1 MTFAALV
8 WTINTWRK
16 NRDASLWEIAK
27 EKSIFH
33 IMGLCATSLFC
44 AAFFLTAPQPLSS
57 IVPSVSST
65 MFSVFGCRIAIEMPD
80 YSNCDLLR
88 NLPRADYELDDI
100 DESRRRKTRPD
111 DIESANG
118 SSKGDRFSEV
128 SNLDI
133 IKPVGGA
140 GSNHGGP
147 TATAITTGALDIS
160 PLSQAATLV
169 PVPTMEIRGGEG
181 SRAVQPTGEF
191 RSSEVTLSSNEAQ
204 PVEQAATKTPAESR
218 RSTLVGGATLKS
230 STNERPPFQVV
241 PILDS
246 VTLEP
251 EARDARPGPMT
262 TSPAVKTSAAPTRQN
277 QQEGDEVDDDFDE
290 LDQKLAEEYDEQGRR
305 RPPRRTHQR
314 QWKSEAFSGLPP
326 MLSGQG
332 FLIPRASSPLTGG
345 RPASAIYYSSPRP
358 MVFPLE
364 PSAAPS
370 GSQSPSSSSRR
381 RSADRSVSPRS
392 RMSLFFHRHHRNDV
406 GSVAVPEGEVP
417 SSFAVSPSPVTENPT
432 AQSPIRR
439 HSTSSSAKSSA
450 RGRMRRLLLSGS
462 SSPSSPPPTSSA
474 TPLPPQLPS
483 SPSTPSPI
491 ASARQSSGRRRDS
504 DAMTICSVSTGFA
517 FDNSG
522 TYEAPD
528 FN

>member
-1 MTFAALV
+1 MSFLHT
-8 WTINTWRK
+8 
-16 NRDASLWEIAK
+16 
-27 EKSIFH
+27 
-33 IMGLCATSLFC
+33 ATTLFC

-88 NLPRADYELDDI
+88 NLPRGDYELDDI
-100 DESRRRKTRPD
+100 DESGSRRRKKRAD
-111 DIESANG
+111 DVESANG

-140 GSNHGGP
+140 GSNGGGGP
-147 TATAITTGALDIS
+147 TAAATTNITAGALDIS

-169 PVPTMEIRGGEG
+169 LVPTIEIRGGEG
-181 SRAVQPTGEF
+181 SRGIQPTGEF
-191 RSSEVTLSSNEAQ
+191 RSSEVTLSSNEASQTQ
-204 PVEQAATKTPAESR
+204 PLQQQAATKTPAQSR
-218 RSTLVGGATLKS
+218 RSTLVGGTILKS
-230 STNERPPFQVV
+230 SSNERPPFQVV

-246 VTLEP
+246 RTDGPLEP
-251 EARDARPGPMT
+251 EARSAPSRTGGPM
-262 TSPAVKTSAAPTRQN
+262 VKTSA
-277 QQEGDEVDDDFDE
+277 QQEGEEDDDLDE
-290 LDQKLAEEYDEQGRR
+290 LDRKLAEEYDEHGRR

-314 QWKSEAFSGLPP
+314 QWKSENFSGLPP

-345 RPASAIYYSSPRP
+345 RPASAIYYSSSPQP
-358 MVFPLE
+358 MAFPLE
-364 PSAAPS
+364 PSAPS
-370 GSQSPSSSSRR
+370 ASPSSSSSRR
-381 RSADRSVSPRS
+381 RPADRSVSPRS

-406 GSVAVPEGEVP
+406 GSVPVPEGKVP
-417 SSFAVSPSPVTENPT
+417 TSFAAPPSPVAENPT
-432 AQSPIRR
+432 GQSPIRR

-450 RGRMRRLLLSGS
+450 RGRMRRLLLSAS
-462 SSPSSPPPTSSA
+462 SSPSSPPPTSSS

-483 SPSTPSPI
+483 SPSTPSPF

-517 FDNSG
+517 FDNTG